1 MAKKMSQPK
10 SEKLVLP
17 GPDDYNEPPT
27 ELLAYCMMIYGE
39 KGVGKTSLASRF
51 PNAVVGMLEPRR
63 RNLKIRQIYLD
74 SWEKV
79 QEYVDL
85 VIEDDTVGTG
95 VIDTIDR
102 AYDHCLAYHCRIR
115 GIKDPSDLNDYG
127 ATWRAIKD
135 DFESTFNKILFA
147 EKGLVFISHA
157 HLREAEVRTG
167 EKYEFLCPTSS
178 PAAFK
183 YVKAVADYAFY
194 MGYHNRRRAM
204 YLRGHEDLW
213 CACGTSD
220 FFLDPEG
227 KEVKTILLG
236 ENPDAAFDTLLSSF
250 NNKVWDADNI
260 PEERVVKKK
269 KVTNGD
275 AKNG

>member
-1 MAKKMSQPK
+1 
-10 SEKLVLP
+10 
-17 GPDDYNEPPT
+17 
-27 ELLAYCMMIYGE
+27 
-39 KGVGKTSLASRF
+39 
-51 PNAVVGMLEPRR
+51 
-63 RNLKIRQIYLD
+63 
-74 SWEKV
+74 
-79 QEYVDL
+79 
-85 VIEDDTVGTG
+85 
-95 VIDTIDR
+95 
-102 AYDHCLAYHCRIR
+102 
-115 GIKDPSDLNDYG
+115 LNDYG

-167 EKYEFLCPTSS
+167 EKYEFLCPTCS

-227 KEVKTILLG
+227 NEVKTILLG

-250 NNKVWDADNI
+250 NNKIWDADNV

-269 KVTNGD
+269 KVTTGD